1 MELTQTVML
10 EVPLWHMALLLVIMI
25 ACLAW
30 RRYSLG
36 MLGAVLFILYWGYIY
51 NMDKFLDASFTFNYV
66 TLCFILTGGINVIL
80 VLILTLQAFSC
91 ED

>member
-1 MELTQTVML
+1 MAATETVMI
-10 EVPLWHMALLLVIMI
+10 EVPLWHMAVLLVIMI
-25 ACLAW
+25 ACLTW
-30 RRYSLG
+30 RRYALG

-51 NMDKFLDASFTFNYV
+51 NMERFVGASFTFNYV

-80 VLILTLQAFSC
+80 VLILTLHAFSS

>member
-1 MELTQTVML
+1 MEFTQTVML
-10 EVPLWHMALLLVIMI
+10 EVPLWQMAVLLVFMI

-30 RRYSLG
+30 RRYALG

-51 NMDKFLDASFTFNYV
+51 NMDKFLDASFELNYV
-66 TLCFILTGGINVIL
+66 TLCFILTGGINVML
-80 VLILTLQAFSC
+80 VLILTLHAFSG

>member
-1 MELTQTVML
+1 MELTQMVML
-10 EVPLWHMALLLVIMI
+10 EIPLWHMAVLLTIMI

-30 RRYSLG
+30 RRYALG

-51 NMDKFLDASFTFNYV
+51 NMEKFVGASFTFNYV

-80 VLILTLQAFSC
+80 VLVLTLHAFSS

>member
-1 MELTQTVML
+1 MEFTQTVML
-10 EVPLWHMALLLVIMI
+10 EVPLWQMAVLLVIMI

-30 RRYSLG
+30 RRYALG

-51 NMDKFLDASFTFNYV
+51 NMDKFLDASFEFNYV
-66 TLCFILTGGINVIL
+66 TLCFILTGGINVML
-80 VLILTLQAFSC
+80 VLILTLHAFSS